1 MFDILGRWGVSGGG
15 AAGAPPQEQ
24 AKGHANNHHHGA
36 HRMLQMRLVTEFDP
50 VGERRWWS
58 RQREGVAILVV

>member
-1 MFDILGRWGVSGGG
+1 MPIIIIMGTAIITILRI
-15 AAGAPPQEQ
+15 
-24 AKGHANNHHHGA
+24 HHHGA

>member
-1 MFDILGRWGVSGGG
+1 MAIIIIMGTAIIIILRI
-15 AAGAPPQEQ
+15 
-24 AKGHANNHHHGA
+24 HHHGA
-36 HRMLQMRLVTEFDP
+36 HRLLQMRLVTEFDP